1 MDPEVTVLL
10 KMREK
15 ALRDEMKILSGIYT
29 VSHGKPLRGF
39 IGKVER

>member
-1 MDPEVTVLL
+1 MLL

-15 ALRDEMKILSGIYT
+15 HLETKMKILSGIYI

-39 IGKVER
+39 IEKVER